1 MGFFSKLFGSS
12 KESPNKPSKTMENNS
27 PSIDSRKSEHNKSP
41 FSDFFGI
48 DMYKSPSKD
57 WKVSNISNESGRI
70 ITFEKHSETK
80 QDNDIVFDHCEALVF
95 GNKSTNFIFEA
106 PYDYDLLAKA
116 VFFIERNFVDKST
129 TMLRATLKY
138 EDKLEEYNYDPFLIF
153 EVHDNSYSIQYTR
166 NRDNGNMRFIVRTS
180 FCNKELD
187 YDQLEKEYNNALAEP
202 SVNVASH
209 VEEAANDEVSPFT
222 DFLGVNMLKS
232 PNKDW
237 KLINVIHDAGRQMTF
252 EKEINLNP
260 DVYHVFD
267 RCKALVLGDKF
278 TNYIFEAP
286 YDYHLLAKAIYF
298 IEKTFVDKHTTM
310 LHATLKYENEMK
322 EYNYGGS
329 IDFEVH
335 DDSFFIEYKRNRNNG
350 NMTFIIRTSFCY
362 KELDYDQLEKD
373 FNNAI
378 TIDNNNIEENKSN
391 EIIPGTAAET
401 DDTEKSG
408 STIYIPTENSSF
420 VRASF
425 NGKNMSFNS
434 INERLGIRTKL
445 FYIWTSKDYNINI
458 SFKAFSKDII
468 CIISNN
474 NLGESLSASFV
485 KSLMERDG
493 FEYDSAF
500 SIYSRERLME
510 DGISEEFLT
519 QAFMEEVTHKKCID
533 NVLIDAVN
541 GYRYIFENGLMKA
554 FASIDGLVG
563 QAKEMKGTALFSIV
577 KSIAKKQFGNEQE
590 VIKELN
596 AQFKAYAHIPIDQL
610 PIVAGQSYNYNYCR
624 YYLENCNPNITM
636 DEFKE
641 YTHNQYVLINDT
653 VTLKSYKFN
662 NKVYT
667 FNQLGYIVYGASSS
681 RKAHLMAHADIEKEL
696 DVIYSNDVNDQIS
709 SICLEIEAGESTTRL
724 AINFCETKTKGVEGK
739 FFFLNAIGSKIIARD
754 VYTQEYYF
762 TAQSNA
768 LANILQSGKQYLG
781 NITDIDITD
790 IQKPIFEISFM
801 KIGS

>member
-12 KESPNKPSKTMENNS
+12 NESQNKPSKTMENNS
-27 PSIDSRKSEHNKSP
+27 PSIDSRKSENTKSP
-41 FSDFFGI
+41 FSNFFGI

-57 WKVSNISNESGRI
+57 WKVSDISNESGRI
-70 ITFEKHSETK
+70 ITFEKDFETE
-80 QDNDIVFDHCEALVF
+80 QDNDIVFDHCKALVF
-95 GNKSTNFIFEA
+95 GNESTNFIFEA
-106 PYDYDLLAKA
+106 PYNYDLLAEA
-116 VFFIERNFVDKST
+116 VFFIEKNFVDKYT
-129 TMLRATLKY
+129 TMLRTTIKY
-138 EDKLEEYNYDPFLIF
+138 EDELEEYNYDPFLVF
-153 EVHDNSYSIQYTR
+153 EVHDKSYSIQYTR
-166 NRDNGNMRFIVRTS
+166 NRNNGNMRFIVRTS

-187 YDQLEKEYNNALAEP
+187 YDQLEKEYNNVLAEH
-202 SVNVASH
+202 SVN
-209 VEEAANDEVSPFT
+209 VEEAANDEVSPFS
-222 DFLGVNMLKS
+222 DFLGVDMLKS

-237 KLINVIHDAGRQMTF
+237 KLTNVIYDAGRQMTF
-252 EKEINLNP
+252 EKEIKLNP
-260 DVYHVFD
+260 DVYHVFE

-362 KELDYDQLEKD
+362 KELDYDQLEKN
-373 FNNAI
+373 FNNAVA
-378 TIDNNNIEENKSN
+378 IDNNNLEENKSD
-391 EIIPGTAAET
+391 EIIPGTSSEAE
-401 DDTEKSG
+401 DTEETG
-408 STIYIPTENSSF
+408 STIYIPSEDSSF
-420 VRASF
+420 VKASF

-434 INERLGIRTKL
+434 INERLGIRTRL

-474 NLGESLSASFV
+474 NLGNSLSASFV
-485 KSLMERDG
+485 KSLMDRDG
-493 FEYDSAF
+493 FEYDSVF
-500 SIYSRERLME
+500 SIYSRERLLE

-519 QAFMEEVTHKKCID
+519 QAFMEEATHKKCID
-533 NVLIDAVN
+533 NVLVDAVN

-577 KSIAKKQFGNEQE
+577 KSIAKKQFGNEQD

-610 PIVAGQSYNYNYCR
+610 PIVTGPTYNYNYCR
-624 YYLENCNPNITM
+624 YYLENCNPNINL

-641 YTHNQYVLINDT
+641 YTHDRYVLIKDT
-653 VTLKSYKFN
+653 VALKTYKFN
-662 NKVYT
+662 DKVYT
-667 FNQLGYIVYGASSS
+667 FNQLGNIVYGGTSSN
-681 RKAHLMAHADIEKEL
+681 RKAHLMANADIETDL
-696 DVIYSNDVNDQIS
+696 DVIYPNNVNDQIS
-709 SICLEIEAGESTTRL
+709 CICLEIDGGDSATRL
-724 AINFCETKTKGVEGK
+724 ALNFCETKTKGIEGK
-739 FFFLNAIGSKIIARD
+739 FFFLSAIGSKIIARD
-754 VYTQEYYF
+754 IYTQEFYF
-762 TAQSNA
+762 TTNSSA
-768 LANILQSGKQYLG
+768 LGSMLQSGNQLLG
-781 NITDIDITD
+781 HVTDIDIAD